1 MFLNETIRCLKE
13 RIRCLR
19 NASEPVGRGHKCK
32 SRGSKTPRR
41 CRGGAGGGGARGRA
55 KLARL
60 LLGVLQAS
68 LLSSDTTNKR
78 EKVLEFR
85 KSLAGKERHRQG
97 PGLRGETLG
106 LELFQIHRVGTMPPS
121 PQGRTRRLCTQQARQ
136 SL

>member
-1 MFLNETIRCLKE
+1 MLLSQWAEGTSANPEEARPRVGAAAE
-13 RIRCLR
+13 R
-19 NASEPVGRGHKCK
+19 AV
-32 SRGSKTPRR
+32 
-41 CRGGAGGGGARGRA
+41 GARGRA

-60 LLGVLQAS
+60 LLGVPQAS
-68 LLSSDTTNKR
+68 LLSGDTTNKR

-85 KSLAGKERHRQG
+85 KSLAGKERHGQG

-121 PQGRTRRLCTQQARQ
+121 PQGRTRCLCTQQARQ